1 MSPSHTQTRPILT
14 PMTVRPLIPLGLFHL
29 PVAAE
34 IHRLCF
40 SEAWDEAALVQLL
53 AMPGS
58 FGRMSGE
65 ENPCGFIL
73 ARVAADEAEILT
85 LAVLPQAR
93 RSGQGGRLLDA
104 AAAEAA
110 QQGATALF
118 LEVAS
123 DNLAALG
130 LYQSRH
136 FATVGRRPHYYG
148 LNHHATVLRREL

>member
-1 MSPSHTQTRPILT
+1 MTPVRKASNPLLAPCGRACKLRPVLHAAAFPAAERWGPDAIRLMLEM
-14 PMTVRPLIPLGLFHL
+14 PGAFGLHL
-29 PVAAE
+29 P
-34 IHRLCF
+34 
-40 SEAWDEAALVQLL
+40 
-53 AMPGS
+53 GT
-58 FGRMSGE
+58 
-65 ENPCGFIL
+65 GFVL
-73 ARVAADEAEILT
+73 ARVATDEAEILT